1 MANISSSNGL
11 EKRPKL
17 RFPGFDEPWKAEMLS
32 DFSER
37 VTRKNTKNE
46 TNLPLTISSKDG
58 LVDQISYFNK
68 MVASKDI
75 SSYYLL
81 KEGEYAYN
89 KSYSVGYDFGSIK
102 RLDRYPMGALST
114 LYICFAL
121 KRHNSD
127 FIRAYF
133 DSLKWYREIYMISAE
148 GARNHGLL
156 NVPTEDFFQTIHYLP
171 QDTREQRKIASFII
185 TLDRRIDAQ
194 QSLVKSFKKYKRGL
208 LKDMFPQ
215 EDATVPKLRLAG
227 FTGDWVQHNLGDLM
241 NVTSVK
247 RIHQSD
253 WTNSGVRFLRARDI
267 VAAAK
272 NEKVSE
278 PLFISQEKYNEY
290 SEISGKVKKGDL
302 LVTGV
307 GTIGVPMLIN
317 SDEPLYFKDGNII
330 WFKNENIIDGKF
342 FYYSFVSDGIQ
353 KFILES
359 AGTGT
364 VGTYTIDSGRKTPVY
379 LPVQREE
386 QIQIGKYFSQLDALI
401 VLHQRKLDIL
411 MQCKNGIV
419 QQLFI

>member
-1 MANISSSNGL
+1 
-11 EKRPKL
+11 
-17 RFPGFDEPWKAEMLS
+17 MLS

-102 RLDRYPMGALST
+102 RLDHYPMGALST

-127 FIRAYF
+127 LIRAYF

-171 QDTREQRKIASFII
+171 QDTREQRKIANFII

-194 QSLVKSFKKYKRGL
+194 QSLVKSLKKYKRGVISAL
-208 LKDMFPQ
+208 LSSKSNPYYSSETWKEVALCDVASGFEYGMNAA
-215 EDATVPKLRLAG
+215 ATVYDGSHKYIRITDIDDNSHLYSQDVPVSPEGQVDEKYRVRENDILFARTGASVGKSYRYQRSDGDLYYAG
-227 FTGDWVQHNLGDLM
+227 FLI
-241 NVTSVK
+241 
-247 RIHQSD
+247 RIH
-253 WTNSGVRFLRARDI
+253 V
-267 VAAAK
+267 
-272 NEKVSE
+272 
-278 PLFISQEKYNEY
+278 
-290 SEISGKVKKGDL
+290 
-302 LVTGV
+302 
-307 GTIGVPMLIN
+307 N
-317 SDEPLYFKDGNII
+317 SDVNCGYVFQNTLTEAYRRWVL
-330 WFKNENIIDGKF
+330 
-342 FYYSFVSDGIQ
+342 
-353 KFILES
+353 LES
-359 AGTGT
+359 AR
-364 VGTYTIDSGRKTPVY
+364 SGQPGINAEQYKQYRFL
-379 LPVQREE
+379 LPPLELQNKISTLATNLDNLICKEENLLSQIEQVKIALLQR
-386 QIQIGKYFSQLDALI
+386 
-401 VLHQRKLDIL
+401 
-411 MQCKNGIV
+411 
-419 QQLFI
+419 LFI

>member
-1 MANISSSNGL
+1 
-11 EKRPKL
+11 
-17 RFPGFDEPWKAEMLS
+17 MLS

-58 LVDQISYFNK
+58 LIDQISYFNK

-171 QDTREQRKIASFII
+171 QDTREQRKIANFII

-194 QSLVKSFKKYKRGL
+194 QSLVKSLKKYKRGL
-208 LKDMFPQ
+208 LN
-215 EDATVPKLRLAG
+215 KL
-227 FTGDWVQHNLGDLM
+227 FSN
-241 NVTSVK
+241 
-247 RIHQSD
+247 
-253 WTNSGVRFLRARDI
+253 
-267 VAAAK
+267 
-272 NEKVSE
+272 
-278 PLFISQEKYNEY
+278 
-290 SEISGKVKKGDL
+290 
-302 LVTGV
+302 
-307 GTIGVPMLIN
+307 IN
-317 SDEPLYFKDGNII
+317 SNIYPTVYLSEVADFLQGLTYSPSDVSVSGYLVLRSSNIQNGMLSFDDCVYVDKKVDESLQVKCDDVIMCVRNGSKNLVGKTALIPPNMPMTTWGAFMMIIRSKLNDTYIFHYLNSQMFFSQVFKD
-330 WFKNENIIDGKF
+330 
-342 FYYSFVSDGIQ
+342 
-353 KFILES
+353 
-359 AGTGT
+359 TGT
-364 VGTYTIDSGRKTPVY
+364 ATINQITKGILNECRLPLPPETERK
-379 LPVQREE
+379 
-386 QIQIGKYFSQLDALI
+386 QISKMLSSFDAKIQNAEKCLATL
-401 VLHQRKLDIL
+401 VNLKKALL
-411 MQCKNGIV
+411 

>member
-1 MANISSSNGL
+1 
-11 EKRPKL
+11 
-17 RFPGFDEPWKAEMLS
+17 MLS

-68 MVASKDI
+68 TVASKDI

-171 QDTREQRKIASFII
+171 QDTREQRKIANFII

-194 QSLVKSFKKYKRGL
+194 QSLVKSLKKYKRGVISAL
-208 LKDMFPQ
+208 LSSKTNPYYSSETWKEVALCDVASGFEYGMNAA
-215 EDATVPKLRLAG
+215 ATVYDGSHKYIRITDIDDNSHLYSQDVPVSPEGQVDEKYRVRENDILFARTGASVGKSYRYQRSDGDLYYAG
-227 FTGDWVQHNLGDLM
+227 FLI
-241 NVTSVK
+241 
-247 RIHQSD
+247 RIH
-253 WTNSGVRFLRARDI
+253 V
-267 VAAAK
+267 
-272 NEKVSE
+272 
-278 PLFISQEKYNEY
+278 
-290 SEISGKVKKGDL
+290 
-302 LVTGV
+302 
-307 GTIGVPMLIN
+307 N
-317 SDEPLYFKDGNII
+317 SDVNCGYVFQNTLTEAYRRWVL
-330 WFKNENIIDGKF
+330 
-342 FYYSFVSDGIQ
+342 
-353 KFILES
+353 LES
-359 AGTGT
+359 AR
-364 VGTYTIDSGRKTPVY
+364 SGQPGINAEQYKQYRFL
-379 LPVQREE
+379 LPPLELQNKISTLATNLDNLICKEENLLSQIEQVKIALLQR
-386 QIQIGKYFSQLDALI
+386 
-401 VLHQRKLDIL
+401 
-411 MQCKNGIV
+411 
-419 QQLFI
+419 LFI